1 MRKYLGF
8 ILLLI
13 VSIFTLVGCNGEKSP
28 SLPELEGQTIEQI
41 RETFNKKG
49 LVVTLDFQD
58 YFEKDIAEKQFHSY
72 GQGFNVGDSVNPG
85 DLITILV
92 KSPTIR
98 LPELK
103 DLNRE
108 EIIEVF
114 SEIGVTAREL
124 TLRPAEDI
132 SVKLG
137 TFISYDGV
145 MPGFEYDF
153 SKKLVIYYDVS
164 KELPNLE
171 GKNIHQVNK
180 ELEEMFIDFDIKYV
194 VDNTKEFD
202 LFKEYT
208 GKKASDR
215 ITSNDKVEVVFYK
228 NDNVNDHENV
238 VNDKDIFISKY
249 VDGVNQNQA
258 IELFNPTN
266 ETIDL
271 SKYYLAILADGSFV
285 KTKEVML
292 SGMLEPNKT
301 HVVVSSGADEELKS
315 KAQEISSDLIFD
327 GNDVIQLRIKE
338 NNTYID
344 TIYDVGNVSI
354 IFDNE
359 VFIRKTA
366 VTTNNREF
374 RQSEWMGYL
383 PTYLNPVGTHP
394 WAENDLEG
402 PTFVLMETLYKDY
415 GMTLIEFTR
424 AADGDTI
431 YANSLD
437 PRDKTS
443 FQGDNRIRF
452 VMVDTP
458 ETQKPGVAGEPYAN
472 VAHNFT
478 NKLLTAATEIYIQAD
493 RASGLQETYGRHMGL
508 IWFKIEED
516 ISFDNIAASGNVVV
530 KSGWHL
536 LNYELTKHGLAEK
549 GLGKTVKYAE
559 SPIFDN
565 RYLYHWSNYA
575 LEYAIANK
583 LGLYSGVNRS

>member
-28 SLPELEGQTIEQI
+28 TLPELEGQTIEQI

-208 GKKASDR
+208 GKKLA
-215 ITSNDKVEVVFYK
+215 
-228 NDNVNDHENV
+228 
-238 VNDKDIFISKY
+238 
-249 VDGVNQNQA
+249 
-258 IELFNPTN
+258 TN
-266 ETIDL
+266 
-271 SKYYLAILADGSFV
+271 Y
-285 KTKEVML
+285 
-292 SGMLEPNKT
+292 
-301 HVVVSSGADEELKS
+301 
-315 KAQEISSDLIFD
+315 
-327 GNDVIQLRIKE
+327 
-338 NNTYID
+338 
-344 TIYDVGNVSI
+344 
-354 IFDNE
+354 
-359 VFIRKTA
+359 
-366 VTTNNREF
+366 
-374 RQSEWMGYL
+374 
-383 PTYLNPVGTHP
+383 
-394 WAENDLEG
+394 
-402 PTFVLMETLYKDY
+402 
-415 GMTLIEFTR
+415 
-424 AADGDTI
+424 
-431 YANSLD
+431 
-437 PRDKTS
+437 
-443 FQGDNRIRF
+443 
-452 VMVDTP
+452 
-458 ETQKPGVAGEPYAN
+458 
-472 VAHNFT
+472 
-478 NKLLTAATEIYIQAD
+478 
-493 RASGLQETYGRHMGL
+493 
-508 IWFKIEED
+508 FK
-516 ISFDNIAASGNVVV
+516 
-530 KSGWHL
+530 
-536 LNYELTKHGLAEK
+536 
-549 GLGKTVKYAE
+549 
-559 SPIFDN
+559 
-565 RYLYHWSNYA
+565 
-575 LEYAIANK
+575 
-583 LGLYSGVNRS
+583 